1 MLDPALR
8 GLAMLDTAVPR
19 KTPQGQRELVERRQK
34 LHARSRSLLIAVHGE
49 HTVAEL
55 KRQFAAL
62 GDVSGILDELGALGL
77 ITVAAQPAQAVTAAA
92 PAAADAEMPP
102 LQLARAFINETAVA
116 TLGLRA
122 FLFTLKLERCYTKAE
137 LTELLPE
144 YRRVLAKAKGE
155 EFAAS
160 MATRVEKILRRA

>member
-1 MLDPALR
+1 
-8 GLAMLDTAVPR
+8 MLDTTIPR
-19 KTPQGQRELVERRQK
+19 KTAQGQLEVTERRHK

-49 HTVAEL
+49 QPVAEL

-62 GDVSGILDELGALGL
+62 GDVAGILAELQGLGL
-77 ITVAAQPAQAVTAAA
+77 ITADAAA
-92 PAAADAEMPP
+92 TQAAALPELPP

-116 TLGLRA
+116 ALGLRA

-144 YRRVLAKAKGE
+144 YQRVLAKAKDE
-155 EFAAS
+155 VFAKA
-160 MATRVEKILRRA
+160 MTARVQRILARA

>member
-1 MLDPALR
+1 
-8 GLAMLDTAVPR
+8 MLDTAVPR
-19 KTPQGQRELVERRQK
+19 KTLQGQRELVDRRQK

-62 GDVSGILDELGALGL
+62 GDVDGILDELATLGL
-77 ITVAAQPAQAVTAAA
+77 ITANA
-92 PAAADAEMPP
+92 PAAAAANAAAVADPELPP

-144 YRRVLAKAKGE
+144 YRRVLARAKSE
-155 EFAAS
+155 EFAAG
-160 MATRVEKILRRA
+160 MTARVEKILRRA

>member
-1 MLDPALR
+1 
-8 GLAMLDTAVPR
+8 MLDTAVPR

-77 ITVAAQPAQAVTAAA
+77 ITVAAQPAQAANAA

-144 YRRVLAKAKGE
+144 YRRVLAKAKSE